1 MTAPADTAMGGKR
14 RARPLNGTLRYILM
28 RIVGMAAVMFLVVTI
43 VFLIV
48 RVTPGDPAAIML
60 GPDASAADIAA
71 LRARLGLDAPLPL
84 QYLVYVQ
91 QMLQGDLGESIFL
104 GQPVLTAIWSRAE
117 PTFFL
122 TVFALAIACVIAL
135 PVGIISAYRRG
146 SLFDQGITTLAM
158 LAASI
163 PGFWLSLMLMQLFS
177 VRLGWFPVSGYGG
190 PGASFGDRLYHL
202 VLPAVALG
210 VVSSALIIRFTR
222 AAMLDVL
229 GEDYVRTARSKGM
242 SEFRVI
248 LRHAL
253 KNALIPI
260 ITVIGLTAAV
270 LISGAVVTE
279 TVFGLP
285 GIGNLVVSAV
295 SRRDYPVIQGALLI
309 IAGLYVLIN
318 FTIDMLYLI
327 VDPRVR
333 Y

>member
-1 MTAPADTAMGGKR
+1 
-14 RARPLNGTLRYILM
+14 
-28 RIVGMAAVMFLVVTI
+28 MAAVMFLVVTI

-318 FTIDMLYLI
+318 FIIDMLYLI